1 MQVINNDNQQYQ
13 PWWMKLIRS
22 ISYFS
27 YRYWWFVWFLF
38 LLVIL
43 LFIVKCCNHYPK
55 VRCKD
60 ESNYTERLKT
70 IDSLLYNCCDCV
82 ETEKAL
88 DCPDRE
94 LVFQVCNSNK
104 AIDDNFDVFLN
115 DQLIGKLDLS
125 VNDDVGS
132 VFIASMDPDLV
143 ITDPDFSCPISKMQV
158 FRFSPDIVR
167 FGENT
172 LVLKNTRN
180 NGNGN
185 EGSIEIRNYL
195 KKGTNL
201 TDPCK
206 VTDLKYGMAS
216 GSDYKIV
223 FNYTKCCK

>member
-1 MQVINNDNQQYQ
+1 MQEKYKDIKQYQ
-13 PWWMKLIRS
+13 PWWMRWIRS
-22 ISYFS
+22 VSYFAFS
-27 YRYWWFVWFLF
+27 YWWFLWL
-38 LLVIL
+38 LLVLFIL
-43 LFIVKCCNHYPK
+43 LFVLKCCNNEYK
-55 VRCKD
+55 EKC
-60 ESNYTERLKT
+60 SNKIDFTQRLNA
-70 IDSLLYNCCDCV
+70 IDSLLYNCCDCG
-82 ETEKAL
+82 ENEKAI

-115 DQLIGKLDLS
+115 DQFIGKLDLS
-125 VNDDVGS
+125 SNDDVGS

-172 LVLKNTRN
+172 LIMKNTRN
-180 NGNGN
+180 NRNDN

-195 KKGTNL
+195 KKGINL
-201 TDPCK
+201 VDPCK

-216 GSDYKIV
+216 GADYTIV